1 MHNCPSQSQGRNYP
15 FSFRR
20 KTMQNWSACQNHYV
34 NLIQLIGCE
43 IPFSFATPC
52 FEHPPTTEVHGLR
65 SHLSNTT
72 KDHIFNLGAGE
83 NTLCQP
89 IACSMIVCLQVS
101 ASKTTSPNSH
111 TTTPK
116 AIPLSR
122 GVVAAQAGHRTQRH
136 PAPLDGSLQGMLK
149 CEDATKSKTEKRDKL
164 INLKFHNSILFYS
177 ILFYSGWFDQMLHN
191 AYLPVNQKQTLK
203 ILELNRTNTLHQGAW
218 KLAIFLATCGPGA
231 TEINQKTHQD

>member
-1 MHNCPSQSQGRNYP
+1 MK
-15 FSFRR
+15 FRLFLPPLVR
-20 KTMQNWSACQNHYV
+20 T
-34 NLIQLIGCE
+34 
-43 IPFSFATPC
+43 
-52 FEHPPTTEVHGLR
+52 PPTTEVHGLR

-89 IACSMIVCLQVS
+89 IVCSMIICLQVS

-136 PAPLDGSLQGMLK
+136 PAPLDGSLQGVLK
-149 CEDATKSKTEKRDKL
+149 CEDATKPETQKRDKL
-164 INLKFHNSILFYS
+164 INLQFHNSILFYS
-177 ILFYSGWFDQMLHN
+177 ILFYS
-191 AYLPVNQKQTLK
+191 
-203 ILELNRTNTLHQGAW
+203 ILFYSILFYSG
-218 KLAIFLATCGPGA
+218 
-231 TEINQKTHQD
+231 